1 MRADPNG
8 GAGVP
13 ATPAPTPEPSW
24 WRRAVVYQVY
34 IRSFADA
41 SGDGIGDIAG
51 IRSRLGYLR
60 DLGVDALWV
69 NPWYP
74 SPMVDGG
81 YDVTDYR
88 AIDPLFGTL
97 DDARRLIEEAHAHG
111 LRVLGDIV
119 PNHTS
124 SEHRWFKEALASAP
138 GSAARDRYVFRDG
151 RGARGDEAPNNW
163 PSVFGGRAWTRV
175 ASPGGH
181 PAQWYLHLFDP
192 GQPDLNWENAVVRA
206 EFESIVRFWLDLG
219 LDGFRIDVA
228 HGLSKDAAL
237 PDLAAGADPW
247 TPADD
252 HPFWGQDGTHDVY
265 RAWRRIA
272 EARGGD
278 RVFIGEI
285 GPMGPDGQA
294 RVARYLRPDELHQAF
309 NFDFLRSPWDAL
321 ELRSVIDATLAPLA
335 EVGAPATWVL
345 SNHDVVRHLTRY
357 GRAYS
362 GLDIWEPWV
371 ERQATDLALGARRA
385 RAAALLMLA
394 LPGAAY
400 VYQGEELGLWEVEDL
415 PDHVLQDPTWERSGR
430 EYRGRDGCRVPI
442 PWSGTAPPFG
452 FGPPGTAPWLPQP
465 AEWGRVAVEVQA
477 GAAGSMLELYRA
489 ALRLRRDHPGLAGDD
504 LRWLPSPAGTL
515 LFERAAGLRCAVNLS
530 EAPWELPPAT
540 TIILASD
547 AQANGVLAPDA
558 AAWYVLQ
565 PASSAVGHG
574 SREARS

>member
-1 MRADPNG
+1 MSADPG
-8 GAGVP
+8 GSAAEPV
-13 ATPAPTPEPSW
+13 TPAPAW

-41 SGDGIGDIAG
+41 NGDGIGDIAG
-51 IRSRLGYLR
+51 IRSRLAYLR
-60 DLGVDALWV
+60 DLGVDAIWV

-81 YDVTDYR
+81 YDVADYR

-124 SEHRWFKEALASAP
+124 SEHAWFREALASTP

-151 RGARGDEAPNNW
+151 RGPRGEQPPNNW
-163 PSVFGGRAWTRV
+163 PSVFGGPAWTR
-175 ASPGGH
+175 AESPGGG
-181 PAQWYLHLFDP
+181 PAQWYLHLFDR
-192 GQPDLNWENAVVRA
+192 GQPDLSWDNDEVRA
-206 EFESIVRFWLDLG
+206 EFESILRFWLDMG

-228 HGLSKDAAL
+228 HGLAKDGDL
-237 PDLAAGADPW
+237 PDLPADADPW
-247 TPADD
+247 TPVDD
-252 HPFWGQDGTHDVY
+252 HPFWGQEGTHEVY

-272 EARGGD
+272 EAYAGD

-294 RVARYLRPDELHQAF
+294 RLARYLRPDELHQAF
-309 NFDFLRSPWDAL
+309 NFDFLRTPWDAPR
-321 ELRSVIDATLAPLA
+321 LRSIVDATLAPLA
-335 EVGAPATWVL
+335 GAGAPPTWVL
-345 SNHDVVRHLTRY
+345 SNHDVTRHATRY

-362 GLDIWEPWV
+362 GLESWEPWV
-371 ERQATDLALGARRA
+371 ERQATDRALGGRRA

-415 PDHVLQDPTWERSGR
+415 PDELLQDPTWDRSGH
-430 EYRGRDGCRVPI
+430 EHRGRDGCRVPI

-452 FGPPGTAPWLPQP
+452 FGPPGSAPWLPQP
-465 AEWGRVAVEVQA
+465 VEWGSLSVAAQA
-477 GAAGSMLELYRA
+477 GVEGSMLELYRR
-489 ALRLRRDHPGLAGDD
+489 ALVLRRDHAGFAGEAF
-504 LRWLPSPAGTL
+504 RWLESPDGVL
-515 LFERAAGLRCAVNLS
+515 HLEREGGLRCAVNFTGTTFALP
-530 EAPWELPPAT
+530 APTA
-540 TIILASD
+540 ILVRSD
-547 AQANGVLAPDA
+547 AGGEDELGPDA
-558 AAWYVLQ
+558 AAWYV
-565 PASSAVGHG
+565 VD
-574 SREARS
+574 